1 MAPINAAER
10 ANLVAPARDFP
21 HEALHEEGRMAK
33 VRRVR
38 EPEFVEGEP
47 PASSIPRPAPD
58 SLPFSWQIPIQTTD
72 SWVVRFL
79 KNEQSSTLNATLRQA
94 FLALAVQRLA
104 KALKVSVTELLA

>member
-1 MAPINAAER
+1 
-10 ANLVAPARDFP
+10 
-21 HEALHEEGRMAK
+21 MAK